1 MKSLIEFVAKSLVDV
16 PTEVEVTERTYGRDV
31 HVSLKVAEEDMGR
44 VIGRRGRVANAMRA
58 LMRVAAARKGL
69 RTTLDIIQ
77 NG

>member
-16 PTEVEVTERTYGRDV
+16 PTEVEVTERNYGRDV